1 MSAEEYDEEAEF
13 ALLAQRAR
21 ELRAKNPY
29 ARAFLD
35 VMAMRERDPSSS
47 SISRI
52 AKIIR
57 GDRSA
62 AVELAKEM
70 QRAGFGAYV
79 VGRRGNVS
87 RFEWEWSA
95 SSIGQA
101 ASGADV
107 GVARIDRSQLEAD
120 EEPGEREEGAL
131 PTVAPVGPLVNSPV
145 TQSNEPLKLT
155 IDEAKAALAR
165 SFGVPISNVEITIK
179 F

>member
-21 ELRAKNPY
+21 ELRARNPY

-70 QRAGFGAYV
+70 QKAGFGAYV

-131 PTVAPVGPLVNSPV
+131 LVNAPVAPLTS
-145 TQSNEPLKLT
+145 TADRRNEPPKLT